1 MLRTI
6 ETFHRSAMDTDMGKV
21 HPAATD
27 FYDMVVGPTVA
38 EFLRRPDDQR
48 LACLACLCLS
58 ALAEHYVRA
67 TEKAEKARQAIKELR
82 EKSRYENW
90 AVGQVNDI
98 ANAVKHVVRKDSRVG
113 YQDVSTQEIRLG
125 LFRCGWPINGTE
137 VMIEVE
143 PDHVWLVSD
152 LVEAADFWWRTKL
165 GIVTPIST

>member
-1 MLRTI
+1 M
-6 ETFHRSAMDTDMGKV
+6 V
-21 HPAATD
+21 
-27 FYDMVVGPTVA
+27 VVGPTVMISSPVRMIKGWHVWPA
-38 EFLRRPDDQR
+38 
-48 LACLACLCLS
+48 LCLS
-58 ALAEHYVRA
+58 ALASEHYVRA

-143 PDHVWLVSD
+143 PDMYGSC
-152 LVEAADFWWRTKL
+152 
-165 GIVTPIST
+165 PIS